1 MFLKINGYVSYS
13 FYFQMAIFY
22 FLFYIFFSG
31 EPYGKILNESEYI
44 IIFYYIYFIK

>member
-13 FYFQMAIFY
+13 FYFQTAIFY
-22 FLFYIFFSG
+22 FLFFSG

>member
-1 MFLKINGYVSYS
+1 MAMCLIPFISRRQFL
-13 FYFQMAIFY
+13 IFY
-22 FLFYIFFSG
+22 FIFFSG